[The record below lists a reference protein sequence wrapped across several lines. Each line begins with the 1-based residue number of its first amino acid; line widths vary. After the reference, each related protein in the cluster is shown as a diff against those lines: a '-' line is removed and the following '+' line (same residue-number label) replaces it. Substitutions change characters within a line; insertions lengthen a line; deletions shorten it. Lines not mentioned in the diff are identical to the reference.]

1 MTAACSEVLGYE
13 QPVCEKPLAV
23 AAPAAEEGLRGSD
36 GAEMAPEPEVAMVS
50 VPPHGEAVSHAS
62 HESSEFE
69 FGGAQ
74 PPSPADGQA
83 EDEDATEVMRRPNV
97 CASPCLVLY
106 GAVGVYTPVA

>member
-1 MTAACSEVLGYE
+1 
-13 QPVCEKPLAV
+13 
-23 AAPAAEEGLRGSD
+23 
-36 GAEMAPEPEVAMVS
+36 MVS

-83 EDEDATEVMRRPNV
+83 EDEDAPPPAPISGGNE
-97 CASPCLVLY
+97 
-106 GAVGVYTPVA
+106 